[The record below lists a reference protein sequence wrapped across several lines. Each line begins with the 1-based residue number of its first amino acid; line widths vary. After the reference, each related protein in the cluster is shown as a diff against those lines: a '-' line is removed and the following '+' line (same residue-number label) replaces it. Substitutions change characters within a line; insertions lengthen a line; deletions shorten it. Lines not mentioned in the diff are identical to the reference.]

1 MQLRSGAEARR
12 NSHPAQPPCL
22 GVIASSMGGIQALR
36 PILAALPA
44 GLPAYVVVVQHLEPG
59 RRSRLAEVLGM
70 VSALPV
76 CEALGGEAL
85 NDGRVFVAPPDRHV
99 VVGAAGHLQL
109 SDAPPV
115 RFSRPAADPLFVS
128 AAERFGAGV
137 VAVVLTGCDS
147 DGSAGVRA
155 IKDGGGTV
163 LVQDPAT
170 AAAESMP
177 RSAIATGT
185 ADDVLPLEQI
195 AGRIVR
201 AVTQSA

>member
-1 MQLRSGAEARR
+1 LRST
-12 NSHPAQPPCL
+12 PCL
-22 GVIASSMGGIQALR
+22 VVIASSLGGIQALR
-36 PILAALPA
+36 HILAALPA
-44 GLPAYVVVVQHLEPG
+44 ELPASVVVVQHLEGG

-76 CEALGGEAL
+76 REAVGGEAL
-85 NDGRVFVAPPDRHV
+85 SDGVVFVAPPDHHLV
-99 VVGAAGHLQL
+99 VDAARRLQL

-137 VAVVLTGCDS
+137 VAVVLTGCDH
-147 DGSAGVRA
+147 DGTLGVRA
-155 IKDGGGTV
+155 IKEGGGTV

-170 AAAESMP
+170 AMVESMP
-177 RSAIATGT
+177 RNAIATGT

-195 AGRIVR
+195 AARIVQ

>member
-1 MQLRSGAEARR
+1 MHST
-12 NSHPAQPPCL
+12 PPPCL
-22 GVIASSMGGIQALR
+22 VVIASSLGGIQALR
-36 PILAALPA
+36 HILSALPA
-44 GLPAYVVVVQHLEPG
+44 DLPASVVVVQHLEPG

-76 CEALGGEAL
+76 SEARGGEAL
-85 NDGRVFVAPPDRHV
+85 DDGRVFVAPPGRHV
-99 VVGAAGHLQL
+99 VVDGGGRLQL

-115 RFSRPAADPLFVS
+115 RFSRPAADPLFAS

-137 VAVVLTGCDS
+137 VGVVLTGCDS
-147 DGSAGVRA
+147 DGSLGVRA
-155 IKDGGGTV
+155 IKEAGGIV

-170 AAAESMP
+170 ATVESMP
-177 RSAIATGT
+177 RNAIATGT

-195 AGRIVR
+195 AGRIVQ

>member
-1 MQLRSGAEARR
+1 LHST
-12 NSHPAQPPCL
+12 PPPCL
-22 GVIASSMGGIQALR
+22 VVIASSLGGIQALR
-36 PILAALPA
+36 HILSALPA
-44 GLPAYVVVVQHLEPG
+44 DLPASVVVVQHLEPG

-76 CEALGGEAL
+76 SEARGGEAL
-85 NDGRVFVAPPDRHV
+85 DDGRVFVAPPGRHV
-99 VVGAAGHLQL
+99 VVDGGGRLQL

-115 RFSRPAADPLFVS
+115 RFSRPAADPLFAS

-137 VAVVLTGCDS
+137 VGVVLTGCDS
-147 DGSAGVRA
+147 DGSLGVRA
-155 IKDGGGTV
+155 IKEAGGIV

-170 AAAESMP
+170 ATVESMP
-177 RSAIATGT
+177 RNAIATGT

-195 AGRIVR
+195 AGRIVQ

>member
-1 MQLRSGAEARR
+1 MPLPPGGG
-12 NSHPAQPPCL
+12 PAGDTPPPCL
-22 GVIASSMGGIQALR
+22 VVIASSLGGIQALR
-36 PILAALPA
+36 HILA
-44 GLPAYVVVVQHLEPG
+44 GLPADLPASVVVVQHLEPG

-76 CEALGGEAL
+76 CEAQGGEAL
-85 NDGRVFVAPPDRHV
+85 SDGTVFVAPPDRHV
-99 VVGAAGHLQL
+99 VIDEAGLLQL

-115 RFSRPAADPLFVS
+115 RLSRPAADPLFAS

-137 VAVVLTGCDS
+137 VAVVLTGRAS
-147 DGSAGVRA
+147 DGSLGVRA
-155 IKDGGGTV
+155 VKEGGGTV

-170 AAAESMP
+170 AAVESMP
-177 RSAIATGT
+177 RNAIATGT

-195 AGRIVR
+195 AGRIVQ